1 MVHLSYGLKDGC
13 PLNFDKELDRLILLK
28 IIGHRYSFLFEDVW
42 FILIQYMYF
51 EKFFVI
57 NFVYLG
63 GNDDW
68 KNPPEWMFLVE
79 DVTGIDLWWIQ
90 TMKAV
95 GFIIFNSIYTAIIS
109 LGGLATIPFCFKMIK
124 QGKTKEKIFYI
135 LSFIQILLQVLFPFI
150 RSGLIILNLTNVGNS
165 WRPDESMRVFD
176 RVYDGKAIHGTSH
189 DCISVGFQ
197 VYFFPIQLFD
207 SKQLKFNEML
217 FKNFT

>member
-1 MVHLSYGLKDGC
+1 MVHLSYGLEDGC
-13 PLNFDKELDRLILLK
+13 PLNFDKELDRLISLK

-51 EKFFVI
+51 EKFIANNFLYLEGDTSWPPPEYMDFGRRGFESNSDFVI
-57 NFVYLG
+57 YLI
-63 GNDDW
+63 
-68 KNPPEWMFLVE
+68 KSF
-79 DVTGIDLWWIQ
+79 
-90 TMKAV
+90 
-95 GFIIFNSIYTAIIS
+95 GFMSFNLIFTAIIS
-109 LGGLATIPFCFKMIK
+109 LGGLTTISFCLKMIK

-150 RSGLIILNLTNVGNS
+150 RAGLVILTVITG
-165 WRPDESMRVFD
+165 FG
-176 RVYDGKAIHGTSH
+176 YDPKAIYGTSH

-217 FKNFT
+217 FKHFTLKRI